1 MSKHIP
7 NLQLEQIKELFL
19 RTHGEVYK
27 NEIIDHLKMND
38 PFYFLRGTKAE
49 SAITVKQS
57 IDSTELVIPKLNY
70 ENLQPY
76 FRGTDTTNKGVAP
89 SVDSMNVKQSF
100 VKLKMMTYDHRYVK
114 PQLGMDFISQMY
126 ANLKNGIAQMHISQV
141 YNQFAKCFAQN
152 ALYYANKPNVN
163 ELKTDEFYYTNYII
177 EGTIPFQ
184 QNVPA
189 YIPVCGVDTPNAA
202 GDVVSFDRCVFGGD
216 QLLITAPIGGGGATI
231 AAQIANAGLF
241 GNETAAD
248 INDRDSAILTVSH
261 LQRMIELAR
270 IGSRITGTED
280 SVYPL
285 ITTSFNN
292 TPAMGYVIFISRDA
306 FEGLR
311 RTSEYQQQI
320 NRAFREVVGQPS
332 LYNGSNFVMQIGNTD
347 VYVSDLL
354 SQMQFTTPTT
364 TTAAG
369 AKINYSVLM
378 GKQAIVQ
385 IDSPTMEIADW
396 KTETNYNQDTFEI
409 FYDEMTG
416 YKPIRF
422 KAKNINKP
430 NSLVDRGLVHSFTLS
445 PQNLA

>member
-1 MSKHIP
+1 MSKQIP
-7 NLQLEQIKELFL
+7 NLQLENIKEMFL
-19 RTHGEVYK
+19 RTHGDVYK
-27 NEIIDHLKMND
+27 NEIIDYLKLND
-38 PFYFLRGTKAE
+38 PFYFLRGMKAE
-49 SAITVKQS
+49 SAITVKQA

-100 VKLKMMTYDHRYVK
+100 VRLKMMTYDHRYVK
-114 PQLGMDFISQMY
+114 PQLGMDFITQMY
-126 ANLKNGIAQMHISQV
+126 ANIKNGIAQMHISQV

-152 ALYYANKPNVN
+152 ALYYANKPATP
-163 ELKTDEFYYTNYII
+163 ELKTDELYFTNYII
-177 EGTIPFQ
+177 EGTIPFVQ
-184 QNVPA
+184 KVPA
-189 YIPVCGVDTPNAA
+189 YIPVCGVDTPNLA

-216 QLLITAPIGGGGATI
+216 QLLITNPIAGNTI
-231 AAQIANAGLF
+231 ATQIADAGLF
-241 GNETAAD
+241 GAETNAL
-248 INDRDSAILTVSH
+248 INTRNSAILTVSH
-261 LQRMIELAR
+261 LQKMIELAR
-270 IGSRITGTED
+270 VGSRIAGTED

-285 ITTSFNN
+285 ITTTFNN

-306 FEGLR
+306 FEGLQM
-311 RTSEYQQQI
+311 TEEYQRQI
-320 NRAFREVVGQPS
+320 NRAFREVSGQPS
-332 LYNGSNFVMQIGNTD
+332 LFNGSNFVMQIGNTD
-347 VYVSDLL
+347 VYISDYL

-364 TTAAG
+364 ATAAG

-385 IDSPTMEIADW
+385 IDSPIMDVAQW
-396 KTETNYNQDTFEI
+396 ATETNRNQDTFEI
-409 FYDEMTG
+409 IYDEMTG

-422 KAKNINKP
+422 RAKNINKP

>member
-1 MSKHIP
+1 MSKQIP
-7 NLQLEQIKELFL
+7 NLQLEQIKEMFL
-19 RTHGEVYK
+19 RTHGDVYK

-89 SVDSMNVKQSF
+89 TVDSMNVKQSF
-100 VKLKMMTYDHRYVK
+100 VKLKMMAYDHRYVK

-126 ANLKNGIAQMHISQV
+126 ANLKNGIAQMHTSQV

-177 EGTIPFQ
+177 EGAIPFQ

-189 YIPVCGVDTPNAA
+189 YIPACGVDIPNPA
-202 GDVVSFDRCVFGGD
+202 GDVVSFDRCVFGAD
-216 QLLITAPIGGGGATI
+216 KLLVTVPIGGDEPTI
-231 AAQIANAGLF
+231 ATQINNALF
-241 GNETAAD
+241 GDTATAN
-248 INDRDSAILTVSH
+248 INTPTSSILTVSH
-261 LQRMIELAR
+261 LQHMIELAR
-270 IGSRITGTED
+270 IGSRIAGTED

-311 RTSEYQQQI
+311 RTTEYQNQI
-320 NRAFREVVGQPS
+320 NRAFREVAGQPS

-354 SQMQFTTPTT
+354 SQMQFTT
-364 TTAAG
+364 AAPDVAA

-385 IDSPTMEIADW
+385 IDSPIMDIADW

-422 KAKNINKP
+422 RAKNINKP

-445 PQNLA
+445 PQSLRV

>member
-1 MSKHIP
+1 MSKQIP
-7 NLQLEQIKELFL
+7 NLQLENIKELFL
-19 RTHGEVYK
+19 RTHGDVYK
-27 NEIIDHLKMND
+27 NEIIDYLKLYD
-38 PFYFLRGTKAE
+38 PFYFLRGMKAE
-49 SAITVKQS
+49 SAITIKQA

-100 VKLKMMTYDHRYVK
+100 VKLKMMTYDYRYVK
-114 PQLGMDFISQMY
+114 PQIGLDFIAQMY

-152 ALYYANKPNVN
+152 ALYYANKPATS
-163 ELKTDEFYYTNYII
+163 ELRTDELYYTNYII
-177 EGTIPFQ
+177 DGVIPFQ

-189 YIPVCGVDTPNAA
+189 YIPVCGVDTPNPA

-216 QLLITAPIGGGGATI
+216 QLLTTNPVGDTI
-231 AAQIANAGLF
+231 AAQIANNGLF
-241 GNETAAD
+241 GNEQAAN
-248 INDRDSAILTVSH
+248 INDRNSAILTVSH

-270 IGSRITGTED
+270 VGSRVAGTED

-285 ITTSFNN
+285 MTTTFNN
-292 TPAMGYVIFISRDA
+292 TPAIGYVIFISRDA

-311 RTSEYQQQI
+311 RTEEYQNQI
-320 NRAFREVVGQPS
+320 NRAFREVSGQPS

-354 SQMQFTTPTT
+354 GQMQFTTPTAGT
-364 TTAAG
+364 VGG

-385 IDSPTMEIADW
+385 IDSPIMEVAEW
-396 KTETNYNQDTFEI
+396 KTIANYNQDTFEI
-409 FYDEMTG
+409 IYDEMTG

-422 KAKNINKP
+422 KAKNVNKP
-430 NSLVDRGLVHSFTLS
+430 NSLVDRGLIHSFTLS
-445 PQNLA
+445 PQNLT